1 MWGSIISG
9 LLSILASIMGRKKNR
24 EEAMNSPEMKAN
36 QEARD
41 EVKRQDEIE
50 TEVIKA
56 LHEDETSLQDL
67 QRRAAE

>member
-1 MWGSIISG
+1 MWSSIISG
-9 LLSILASIMGRKKNR
+9 LISIFASLWGRKVSR
-24 EEAMNSPEMKAN
+24 ESAMNSPEMKAN

-41 EVKRQDEIE
+41 EIKRQDEVE

-56 LHEDETSLQDL
+56 LNKDETSLKDL